1 MIKNICICICGLN
14 RSLNIVIHN
23 FNEIFKTYN
32 IEFILVISNSID
44 KEYINNRKNIKDSN
58 VIKKLFLKDYSNND
72 FRNSQ
77 NYSYK
82 IIESIKLIDNKYDV
96 YIICR
101 SDFIL
106 NNLDLNLIDKDK
118 IYFSKLNINHF
129 TKNKDRIN
137 DNILITKNYKELL
150 KLKELHNFN
159 KKNTNYLDINLFN
172 YVKQNNINC
181 ELIDIKYKLILSE
194 CNIIAISGDSGSG
207 KTTLSKI
214 LSLLFEK
221 ETCILETDRYHKWER
236 GNENYKKYTHLNP
249 YANHLERMSED
260 VFQYKIGEDIYQV
273 DYNHKNGKFTQK
285 NKIQNKNNLILCGLH
300 TLYQKRMNNLLNL
313 KIYLDTD
320 RNLIKKWK
328 IQRDVHERGY
338 DLEKV
343 LKQIKSRENDYK
355 EFILKQKENADII
368 IQFYE
373 KDNKLECNFI
383 IQNENIYNKL
393 SKNII
398 DMKYNI
404 IFDNDKYII
413 ILKNNIVNINNNIKF
428 LINKISVNDYYY
440 IEIIN
445 FINLIC
451 I

>member
-44 KEYINNRKNIKDSN
+44 KEYINNKKNIKDSN

-101 SDFIL
+101 SDLIL

-214 LSLLFEK
+214 LSLLF
-221 ETCILETDRYHKWER
+221 
-236 GNENYKKYTHLNP
+236 
-249 YANHLERMSED
+249 
-260 VFQYKIGEDIYQV
+260 V
-273 DYNHKNGKFTQK
+273 NGFSQL
-285 NKIQNKNNLILCGLH
+285 LI
-300 TLYQKRMNNLLNL
+300 
-313 KIYLDTD
+313 
-320 RNLIKKWK
+320 
-328 IQRDVHERGY
+328 
-338 DLEKV
+338 
-343 LKQIKSRENDYK
+343 S
-355 EFILKQKENADII
+355 
-368 IQFYE
+368 
-373 KDNKLECNFI
+373 
-383 IQNENIYNKL
+383 
-393 SKNII
+393 
-398 DMKYNI
+398 I
-404 IFDNDKYII
+404 IFCPIESF
-413 ILKNNIVNINNNIKF
+413 IVIPITSP
-428 LINKISVNDYYY
+428 LT
-440 IEIIN
+440 
-445 FINLIC
+445 NLFNS
-451 I
+451 

>member
-159 KKNTNYLDINLFN
+159 KKKINYLDINLFN